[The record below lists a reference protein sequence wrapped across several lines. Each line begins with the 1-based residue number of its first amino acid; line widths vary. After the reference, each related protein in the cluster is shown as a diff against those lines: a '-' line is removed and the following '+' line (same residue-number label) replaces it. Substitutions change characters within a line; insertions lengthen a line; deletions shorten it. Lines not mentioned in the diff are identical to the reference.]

1 MRCATYQTYLTD
13 EDVRV
18 LGFLFLLI
26 DRLELQREV
35 KIYFHYLEKEQVKSR
50 RLVLVWVEAP

>member
-1 MRCATYQTYLTD
+1 MRWATYQTYLTD

-35 KIYFHYLEKEQVKSR
+35 KIYFHYLEKEQVISR
-50 RLVLVWVEAP
+50 RLVLVWVEVP